1 MRRTGTYLSAL
12 SAANAWSS
20 QRPDGGR
27 LVRAIDAGFLSQGKP
42 IPTGSE
48 RPE

>member
-1 MRRTGTYLSAL
+1 MRHTGSYLSAL

-27 LVRAIDAGFLSQGKP
+27 VVGGTDILSQSMP
-42 IPTGSE
+42 ILAGSE